1 MAFSRPKVTSK
12 LVAEYQDALLVL
24 ANLNEVTLIWVPRY
38 HGILGNE
45 EAGKLARQASA
56 APPLSPEPALGIP
69 KCLAREAIKNWT
81 ELQHF
86 NK

>member
-24 ANLNEVTLIWVPRY
+24 ANLNEVTLIWVPGH

-45 EAGKLARQASA
+45 EADNLARQASA
-56 APPLSPEPALGIP
+56 APPLGPEPAFVFG
-69 KCLAREAIKNWT
+69 KRSSY
-81 ELQHF
+81 ELD
-86 NK
+86 